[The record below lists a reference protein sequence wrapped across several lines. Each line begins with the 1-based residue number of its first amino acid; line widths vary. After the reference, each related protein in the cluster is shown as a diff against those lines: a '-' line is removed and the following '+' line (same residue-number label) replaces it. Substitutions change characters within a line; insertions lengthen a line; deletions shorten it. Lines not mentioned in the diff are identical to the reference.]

1 MMGNF
6 DWGQAADFLNV
17 IGGIGGLVAII
28 VVFWLRG
35 TFVSRADY
43 EADKKEAAATAGV
56 AIGAVQGRLNLIE
69 SALVEIK
76 AGLKSLPEIQ
86 ELHRL
91 AMSLER
97 LTGTVSALDTKLNGF
112 GDLMDRLATMVDRH
126 EEHLLENPRK

>member
-1 MMGNF
+1 MNQV